1 MDPFWGILNFGDQA
15 FWGFPKQKI
24 CAILLST
31 AQPSSG
37 ASHKE
42 ADMERSTKAAP
53 AWPGAENMESLVAR
67 LTPAQQ
73 QEFYRVT
80 AALAIACAEAIR
92 QVLEAM
98 AGPAPA
104 ADG

>member
-1 MDPFWGILNFGDQA
+1 MEQ
-15 FWGFPKQKI
+15 
-24 CAILLST
+24 SRE
-31 AQPSSG
+31 
-37 ASHKE
+37 ASPAGPAARENLE
-42 ADMERSTKAAP
+42 A
-53 AWPGAENMESLVAR
+53 LVAR

-80 AALAIACAEAIR
+80 AGLAVACAEAIR

-104 ADG
+104 EQ